1 MKKIISFLLC
11 SAMLLSLCSCLK
23 APKLEGSFT
32 DMNDDRRY
40 TFTLGEKSSGDY
52 GGSCEYYENGKLART
67 DAWYV
72 DESKVFING
81 VHTFDIDGEYLAEVS
96 TKCSDITVSGA
107 VVTGTVPSTTV
118 SGLSFKTAILYNPD
132 IVFND
137 DGTCEATGHVL
148 LMAKKTVKGTYSV
161 EGKLIKI
168 IFEEEKFD
176 HTAYVF
182 DGDMYYNV
190 FQKS

>member
-1 MKKIISFLLC
+1 MKKVISLLLC
-11 SAMLLSLCSCLK
+11 GVMLLSLCACLK

-72 DESKVFING
+72 EKNKVFING
-81 VHTFDIDGEYLAEVS
+81 VYTFNIDGEYLAEVS
-96 TKCSDITVSGA
+96 SKCTDVTVSGA

-118 SGLSFKTAILYNPD
+118 SGLSFRTAILYNPD
-132 IVFND
+132 IMFKD
-137 DGTCEATGHVL
+137 DGTCEATGQML
-148 LMAKKTVKGTYSV
+148 LMAKKTVHGTYSV

-168 IFEEEKFD
+168 TFDEEKFD
-176 HTAYVF
+176 HTAYVL
-182 DGDMYYNV
+182 DGDMYYDV
-190 FQKS
+190 FIKS